1 MRRDFWRFAADF
13 IGALLI
19 FALPV
24 AVIYIAF
31 GLGL

>member
-1 MRRDFWRFAADF
+1 MDDDWWRAVLDF

-24 AVIYIAF
+24 AVIYLAF
-31 GLGL
+31 GFGL